1 MKDSWHPK
9 LFTLIKRKKLDIL
22 QKKLKTYTIYT
33 LSGNLNVFNKNSTI
47 FQVVT
52 D

>member
-22 QKKLKTYTIYT
+22 QKKIKNIHHLHTIRQFKCLQQELNYIP
-33 LSGNLNVFNKNSTI
+33 SGN
-47 FQVVT
+47 
-52 D
+52 